1 MHDHPITPGQQ
12 RRIGLL
18 IVALSTSSS
27 VAILLLIP
35 LVSGFVGLLR
45 DVLSVLIL
53 PFSLMFGMSGTSV
66 DQSSALSQIID
77 SMGHGA
83 RQHPWRTAIGAIT
96 GVGGAFA
103 FVMAER
109 VGGRLA
115 YITAMI
121 ATAVAMGLCGLLG
134 AAFLLPTL
142 LTEGIFVLSPPA
154 TDGRASG

>member
-1 MHDHPITPGQQ
+1 MHDHPMTPAQQ
-12 RRIGLL
+12 RRIGLV

-35 LVSGFVGLLR
+35 LVSGLVSLLR

-83 RQHPWRTAIGAIT
+83 GQHPLRTAAGAVIGI
-96 GVGGAFA
+96 GGAFA

-115 YITAMI
+115 YITAMV
-121 ATAVAMGLCGLLG
+121 ATGVAMGLCGFPV
-134 AAFLLPTL
+134 AAFLLPAI
-142 LTEGIFVLSPPA
+142 LTEGIFALSPPA
-154 TDGRASG
+154 TDGQTSG

>member
-83 RQHPWRTAIGAIT
+83 GQHPWRTAIGAIT

-121 ATAVAMGLCGLLG
+121 ATAVAMGLCGLPG